1 MDELIAERIAQKE
14 NELNATYD
22 ERMRNYEEREKDLQ
36 TQVGTLKSQLSD
48 LRTSNDSVQTRLL
61 DASQRQDSEVVA
73 KLGELDL
80 VVADLERANG
90 RVASVE
96 RRNEMLRAEI
106 ESVKA
111 GSSEVGRVKELEG
124 QVADLEGESARLLRT
139 LEGEKEGRSTERR
152 TAERRVDE
160 LKREVGE
167 KTREV
172 EQLRKRTKEYQDY
185 DEIKREL
192 EIMKVCGPT
201 FAHLRPKS

>member
-152 TAERRVDE
+152 TAERRADE

-192 EIMKVCGPT
+192 EIMKVRGPT
-201 FAHLRPKS
+201 LAHFRPRS